1 VSVGDVVRGREVGPI
16 VVRCNVS
23 LRLADIYEEVA
34 RMHREGVAGVV
45 ATVVAVGGSTPRGA
59 GAKMVVY
66 PDGRTLGTVGGG
78 AIESTVIDR
87 AREFT
92 ASREPVLLSFDL
104 DDDTGMIC
112 GGKMDIFLE
121 PVSAGP
127 QVLVI
132 GGGHVGQAVARVAKH
147 AGFRVTVVD
156 DRPEVVTAERF
167 PSADRRLVGG
177 TELLGGD
184 LSVDDST
191 FVVVVTRGH
200 RYDRDWVEALI
211 GSAPRYLGMLGSAT
225 KVSRTFEHMV
235 EGGVSEDALS
245 RIYAPIGL
253 DIGAETPDEIA
264 VSVVAE
270 MVAVRH
276 GVTDTAM
283 LKDKPEFKGRN
294 RG

>member
-1 VSVGDVVRGREVGPI
+1 
-16 VVRCNVS
+16 VRCDVS

-34 RMHREGVAGVV
+34 RMHREGAAGVV

-66 PDGRTLGTVGGG
+66 PDGRTLGSVGGG
-78 AIESTVIDR
+78 AIESTIIDR
-87 AREFT
+87 ARELVG
-92 ASREPVLLSFDL
+92 SREPVLLSFDL
-104 DDDTGMIC
+104 EDDTGMIC

-127 QVLVI
+127 HVLVV
-132 GGGHVGQAVARVAKH
+132 GGGHVGQAVARASKH

-156 DRPEVVTAERF
+156 DRAEVVTAERF
-167 PSADRRLVGG
+167 PFADRRLVGG
-177 TELLGGD
+177 TGLLGGD
-184 LSVDDST
+184 LMVDAST

-200 RYDRDWVEALI
+200 RFDRDWVEAFI
-211 GSAPRYLGMLGSAT
+211 DSWPRYLGMIGSAV
-225 KVSRTFEHMV
+225 KVSRTFEHMA
-235 EGGVSEDALS
+235 EGGVSEDVLS

-270 MVAVRH
+270 MIAVRH

-294 RG
+294 RE

>member
-1 VSVGDVVRGREVGPI
+1 M
-16 VVRCNVS
+16 RCDVS

-34 RMHREGVAGVV
+34 RMHREGAAGVV

-66 PDGRTLGTVGGG
+66 PDGRTLGSVGGG
-78 AIESTVIDR
+78 AIESTIIDR
-87 AREFT
+87 ARELVG
-92 ASREPVLLSFDL
+92 SREPVLLSFDL
-104 DDDTGMIC
+104 EDDTGMIC

-127 QVLVI
+127 HVLVV
-132 GGGHVGQAVARVAKH
+132 GGGHVGQAVARASKH

-156 DRPEVVTAERF
+156 DRAEVVTAERF
-167 PSADRRLVGG
+167 PFADRRLVGG

-184 LSVDDST
+184 LMLDAST

-200 RYDRDWVEALI
+200 RFDRDWVEAFI
-211 GSAPRYLGMLGSAT
+211 DSWPRYLGMIGSAV
-225 KVSRTFEHMV
+225 KVSRTFEHMA
-235 EGGVSEDALS
+235 EGGVSEDVLS

-270 MVAVRH
+270 MIAVRH

-294 RG
+294 RE

>member
-1 VSVGDVVRGREVGPI
+1 M
-16 VVRCNVS
+16 VRCDVS

-66 PDGRTLGTVGGG
+66 TDGRTLGSVGGG
-78 AIESTVIDR
+78 AIESTTIDR
-87 AREFT
+87 ARELV

-104 DDDTGMIC
+104 EDDTGMIC

-127 QVLVI
+127 LVLVV
-132 GGGHVGQAVARVAKH
+132 GGGHVGQAVARASKH
-147 AGFRVTVVD
+147 AGFRVTIVD

-167 PSADRRLVGG
+167 PFADRRLVGG

-184 LSVDDST
+184 LGVDEST
-191 FVVVVTRGH
+191 FVVIVTRGH
-200 RYDRDWVEALI
+200 RFDRDWVEAFVDSWPKYLGMI
-211 GSAPRYLGMLGSAT
+211 GSAV
-225 KVSRTFEHMV
+225 KVSRTFEQMS
-235 EGGVSEDALS
+235 EGGVS
-245 RIYAPIGL
+245 

-270 MVAVRH
+270 MIAVRH

-283 LKDKPEFKGRN
+283 LKDKPESKGRN
-294 RG
+294 RE

>member
-1 VSVGDVVRGREVGPI
+1 M
-16 VVRCNVS
+16 RCDVS
-23 LRLADIYEEVA
+23 LRLADIYDEVA
-34 RMHREGVAGVV
+34 RMHREGAAGVV

-59 GAKMVVY
+59 GAKMIVY
-66 PDGRTLGTVGGG
+66 PDGRTLGSVGGG
-78 AIESTVIDR
+78 AIESTTIDR
-87 AREFT
+87 ARELVG
-92 ASREPVLLSFDL
+92 SREPVLLSFDL
-104 DDDTGMIC
+104 EDDTGMIC

-127 QVLVI
+127 HVLVV
-132 GGGHVGQAVARVAKH
+132 GGGHVGQAVARASKH

-156 DRPEVVTAERF
+156 DRAEVVTAERF
-167 PSADRRLVGG
+167 PFADRRLVGG

-184 LSVDDST
+184 LIVDAST

-200 RYDRDWVEALI
+200 RFDRDWVEAFI
-211 GSAPRYLGMLGSAT
+211 DNWPRYLGMIGSAV
-225 KVSRTFEHMV
+225 KVSRTFEQMA
-235 EGGVSEDALS
+235 EGGVSEDVLS

-270 MVAVRH
+270 MIAVRH

-294 RG
+294 RE

>member
-1 VSVGDVVRGREVGPI
+1 
-16 VVRCNVS
+16 
-23 LRLADIYEEVA
+23 
-34 RMHREGVAGVV
+34 MHRDGAAGVV

-78 AIESTVIDR
+78 AIESTVIEK
-87 AREFT
+87 ART
-92 ASREPVLLSFDL
+92 LAGSGEPVLLSFDL
-104 DDDTGMIC
+104 EDDTGMIC

-127 QVLVI
+127 LALVI
-132 GGGHVGQAVARVAKH
+132 GGGHVGQAVARAAKH

-156 DRPEVVTAERF
+156 DRKEVVSAERF

-177 TELLGGD
+177 TELLDGE
-184 LSVDDST
+184 LAIDDST

-200 RYDRDWVEALI
+200 RFDRDWVEAFVGRWPNYLGMI
-211 GSAPRYLGMLGSAT
+211 GSADKVKKTFDAMAEAGMPDDVLA
-225 KVSRTFEHMV
+225 K
-235 EGGVSEDALS
+235 
-245 RIYAPIGL
+245 IYAPIGL

-270 MVAVRH
+270 MIAVKH
-276 GVTDTAM
+276 GITDTAM
-283 LKDKPEFKGRN
+283 LRTKPDFKGRN
-294 RG
+294 RA

>member
-1 VSVGDVVRGREVGPI
+1 VKLRESDLVPVADVIRRREVGPI
-16 VVRCNVS
+16 VVRCCVS

-78 AIESTVIDR
+78 AIESTVIDK

-127 QVLVI
+127 L
-132 GGGHVGQAVARVAKH
+132 
-147 AGFRVTVVD
+147 
-156 DRPEVVTAERF
+156 
-167 PSADRRLVGG
+167 
-177 TELLGGD
+177 
-184 LSVDDST
+184 
-191 FVVVVTRGH
+191 VVVR
-200 RYDRDWVEALI
+200 
-211 GSAPRYLGMLGSAT
+211 S
-225 KVSRTFEHMV
+225 
-235 EGGVSEDALS
+235 
-245 RIYAPIGL
+245 
-253 DIGAETPDEIA
+253 
-264 VSVVAE
+264 
-270 MVAVRH
+270 
-276 GVTDTAM
+276 
-283 LKDKPEFKGRN
+283 
-294 RG
+294 